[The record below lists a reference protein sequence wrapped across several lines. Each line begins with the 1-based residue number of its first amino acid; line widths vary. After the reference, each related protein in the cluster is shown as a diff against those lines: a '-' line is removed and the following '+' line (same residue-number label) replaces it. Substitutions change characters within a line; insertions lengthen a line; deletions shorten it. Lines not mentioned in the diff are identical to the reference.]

1 MIIIVKSFNYSLLT
15 LACLNAQAVLAQTT
29 AEQDIEHI
37 SVYQKQNQVV
47 MSSGLATKSDMS
59 LMETPA
65 PVVIIDR
72 ELIESQGVDNLQ
84 ELVRNV
90 SGLTQ
95 AGNNYGIG
103 DNLVIRGLDAN
114 YTYDGM
120 YGGAGLGNTFN
131 PTRSLTNVESV
142 EVLKGPATGLYGIGS
157 AGGVINLIEKKP
169 EFEEK
174 HKVAI
179 ELGQWDS
186 YSFAV
191 DSTNAITDDLAY
203 RVMAKTASSDGFR
216 DLKEDRDEI
225 YTSLKYILSDQQ
237 DVMVSAAYIKDSIA
251 VDSIGHPIR
260 IYNADSANGLTASQ
274 VTGSDLVNDPTGSG
288 LQLSESQRNE
298 LANSLSDNDGLTPY
312 QFGTNGIISPM
323 ADDNKGEE
331 LRLKLTHNYFITDD
345 LFLNQQLQYRNYT
358 SSFARQT
365 GAYNYVYW
373 NRRGV
378 INQDPRSPLL
388 VDDVLYP
395 FAARRQEYRQVEA
408 DEKSWQYFL
417 DLRYD
422 FMLGDIDNEL
432 LANANYEDRDI
443 RFKQYSIWDKDY
455 VITDTN
461 NEVTYQGS
469 LPYIFDIRDPNWPA
483 GNFYDYDPLKT
494 SDYNKKV
501 KARGLGLQHVAYI
514 NEQLTTRVGVA
525 YNRIKQSYEHFGVDE
540 RYSASRAE
548 PTPEADTSDSGL
560 TYNLGA
566 TYQPTENFSIFVNHA
581 KGRTAYSVL
590 GSIAGNEADREDSES
605 MSNDLGFRYKAFD
618 DQLLA
623 SFVVFESARTNLEYS
638 NPLYEAGVSEPDVV
652 KSFYD
657 GEEKTKGVELDL
669 NAHLNER
676 WKVNINGVYQDAR
689 NQLNPN
695 INNHATR
702 KKGVPYLTAST
713 WVTYYANVFSL
724 PETLNI
730 SVGVTYVDDR
740 STSSSS
746 FGIPDGYV
754 PSYTVH
760 EAAVSYTTNKWHIQ
774 LNLNNIF
781 NKQYYSKAMF
791 LGGMPGEER
800 NAKLSFSYTL

>member
-1 MIIIVKSFNYSLLT
+1 MKTFKYSLIT
-15 LACLNAQAVLAQTT
+15 LACLNANMAFAQNTQVD
-29 AEQDIEHI
+29 ADIERI
-37 SVYQKQNQVV
+37 SVYEKQNRVV

-72 ELIESQGVDNLQ
+72 ELIESQGVDSLQ
-84 ELVRNV
+84 DLVRNV

-174 HKVAI
+174 HKVSV

-186 YSFAV
+186 YSLSF

-225 YTSLKYILSDQQ
+225 YTSLKYVLNDRQNIML
-237 DVMVSAAYIKDSIA
+237 SAAYIKDEIA

-260 IYNADSANGLTASQ
+260 IYNAETANGLSAGE
-274 VTGSDLVNDPTGSG
+274 VTGADLVNDPTGSG
-288 LQLSESQRNE
+288 VQLSDAQRDQ
-298 LANSLSDNDGLTPY
+298 LANSLSASDGLTPY
-312 QFGTNGIISPM
+312 SFGTNGIISPM
-323 ADDNKGEE
+323 ADDNEGEE
-331 LRLKLTHNYFITDD
+331 LRFKLTHNYYITDD

-365 GAYNYVYW
+365 GAYNYVYST
-373 NRRGV
+373 RDSI
-378 INQDPRSPLL
+378 INNDPRAPL
-388 VDDVLYP
+388 VEDGVLYP
-395 FAARRQEYRQVEA
+395 YAARRQEYRQVEA

-422 FMLGDIDNEL
+422 FMLGDVDNEL
-432 LANANYEDRDI
+432 LVNANYEDRDI
-443 RFKQYSIWDKDY
+443 RFKQYSIYDADK
-455 VITDTN
+455 VINDSDGN
-461 NEVTYQGS
+461 LLYQGT
-469 LPYIFDIRDPNWPA
+469 LPYIYDIREPNWPS
-483 GNFYDYDPLKT
+483 GGFDDYDPLKT

-501 KARGLGLQHVAYI
+501 QAWGLGIQHVGYI
-514 NEQLTTRVGVA
+514 TEELTTRVGVA
-525 YNRIKQSYEHFGVDE
+525 YNRIEQTYEHFGVDV
-540 RYSASRAE
+540 RYSSSRAE
-548 PTPEADTSDSGL
+548 PTPEANTSDSGL

-566 TYQPTENFSIFVNHA
+566 TYQPTEDLSVFVNHS

-590 GSIAGNEADREDSES
+590 GSVAGNEADREDSES
-605 MSNDLGFRYKAFD
+605 MSNDLGFRFKAFD

-623 SFVVFESARTNLEYS
+623 SIVVFESSRTNLEYS
-638 NPLYEAGVSEPDVV
+638 NPLYEAGVSADNVV
-652 KSFYD
+652 ESFYD
-657 GEEKTKGVELDL
+657 GKEETKGIELDL
-669 NAHLNER
+669 NAYLNDK
-676 WKVNINGVYQDAR
+676 WKVNINGIYQDAR
-689 NQLNPN
+689 DKSNPN
-695 INNHATR
+695 SSSYDTR
-702 KKGVPYLTAST
+702 QKGVPYVTAST
-713 WVTYYANVFSL
+713 WVTYYADMFNL
-724 PETLNI
+724 PEAVNI
-730 SVGVTYVDDR
+730 SGGITFVDNR
-740 STSSSS
+740 STNSSS
-746 FGIPDGYV
+746 FSIPDGYV
-754 PSYTVH
+754 PSYTIYDT
-760 EAAVSYTTNKWHIQ
+760 AVSYTTDKWHMQ
-774 LNLNNIF
+774 LNLNNLF
-781 NKQYYSKAMF
+781 NKKYYSKAMF